1 MFHSPIGT
9 SGRAAAGDCRL
20 VFGLNFEFNPNSKA
34 SPMNHPAT
42 PIIDPTIEAALT
54 SRRSVRAFLPTPVPM
69 ETVRRL
75 LEVSSRAPSGT
86 NMQPWK
92 AHVVTGA
99 ARDRVCQAVL
109 HARETENDK
118 HVAEYNYY
126 PDVFP
131 EPYKSR
137 RRKVGWD
144 MYGLLDIGR
153 GDTEK
158 MVAQTGRNFVFFDAP
173 VGIFFTIDK
182 ALEIGSWLDLGMFL
196 GNFCTAARGAGLDT
210 CAQAAWCHYHAVI
223 RREIGFDEEQT
234 VVCGMALGHADEN
247 APINRL
253 VTERAPLEDW
263 AEWHGE

>member
-1 MFHSPIGT
+1 
-9 SGRAAAGDCRL
+9 
-20 VFGLNFEFNPNSKA
+20 
-34 SPMNHPAT
+34 MNAPVPA
-42 PIIDPTIEAALT
+42 PTLDQSVREAIS

-69 ETVRRL
+69 DVVREIL
-75 LEVSSRAPSGT
+75 TISSRAPSGT

-99 ARDRVCQAVL
+99 AKDRVCQAVEAVRL
-109 HARETENDK
+109 TENEK

-144 MYGLLDIGR
+144 MYGLLGIGR
-153 GDTEK
+153 EDKDK
-158 MVAQTGRNFVFFDAP
+158 MFAQTSRNFVFFDAP

-182 ALEIGSWLDLGMFL
+182 RLEIGSWLDFGMFL
-196 GNFCTAARGAGLDT
+196 GNVVTAARGYGLDT
-210 CAQAAWCHYHAVI
+210 CAQAAWCHYHTVI
-223 RREIGFDEEQT
+223 RREVGFGEDHT
-234 VVCGMALGHADEN
+234 VVCGMALGYEDKDN
-247 APINRL
+247 IIGQL

-263 AEWHGE
+263 VEFQSE

>member
-1 MFHSPIGT
+1 
-9 SGRAAAGDCRL
+9 
-20 VFGLNFEFNPNSKA
+20 
-34 SPMNHPAT
+34 MNNPAT
-42 PIIDPTIEAALT
+42 PSLDPAVEAVLT

-69 ETVRRL
+69 ETVRKI

-86 NMQPWK
+86 NMQPWQ
-92 AHVVTGA
+92 AHVVSGS

-118 HVAEYNYY
+118 HKAEYEYY
-126 PDVFP
+126 PKEFP

-153 GDTEK
+153 GDTDK
-158 MVAQTGRNFVFFDAP
+158 MWAQHNRNFTFFDAP

-182 ALEIGSWLDLGMFL
+182 ALEIGSWLDFGMFL
-196 GNFCTAARGAGLDT
+196 GNVVTAARGFGLDT
-210 CAQAAWCHYHAVI
+210 CAQAAWCHYHKIV
-223 RREIGFDEEQT
+223 RRELGFGEEQT
-234 VVCGMALGHADEN
+234 VVCGMALGYADES
-247 APINRL
+247 APISQL

-263 AEWHGE
+263 VTWHDSQTTRA